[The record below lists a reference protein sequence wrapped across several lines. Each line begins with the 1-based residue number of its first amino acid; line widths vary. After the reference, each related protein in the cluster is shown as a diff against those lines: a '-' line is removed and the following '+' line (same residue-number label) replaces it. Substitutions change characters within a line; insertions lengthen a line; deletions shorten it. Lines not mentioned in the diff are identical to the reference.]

1 MGSILIAGNWLL
13 PLLYLALVIDYGVTF
28 TVRRRTTTRSPWLLV
43 VILIH
48 GLYLVL
54 QGFDGGWHLLAGPYV
69 IPSVLAL
76 SMAAVYAIVELATR
90 DRRTGLFVLSL
101 VFLFQYTAAM
111 FLSKSAD
118 GTAETSAAQSGL
130 SQLHVIPAML
140 AYTAMAF
147 AGTYG
152 LLYTMVQRGLKQHRI
167 GLLFDRLP
175 PLGMLGNMTWFA
187 LLTGFIFMT
196 LTMVSAPLLFAAHK
210 SAASAGELD
219 PKVLAKIVTGTVAWL
234 IYGVAVF
241 GKLFGKWSLSRIS
254 QVAVLGFLI
263 VMFLLIASG
272 LLS

>member
-1 MGSILIAGNWLL
+1 MGSILIAGNWVS
-13 PLLYLALVIDYGVTF
+13 LVIDYGITF
-28 TVRRRTTTRSPWLLV
+28 TLRRRTTTRSPWLLV

-48 GLYLVL
+48 GLHLVL
-54 QGFDGGWHLLAGPYV
+54 QGFHGGWSLLTGPYE

-90 DRRTGLFVLSL
+90 DRRTGVFVLSL
-101 VFLFQYTAAM
+101 AFLFQYTAAM
-111 FLSKSAD
+111 FLSKSAS
-118 GTAETSAAQSGL
+118 GAAETSVAQSGL
-130 SQLHVIPAML
+130 GQLHVIPAML

-152 LLYTMVQRGLKQHRI
+152 LLCMMVQRGLKQHRI

-196 LTMVSAPLLFAAHK
+196 LTMVSAPLLLSAHK
-210 SAASAGELD
+210 SAAPAGEFDL
-219 PKVLAKIVTGTVAWL
+219 KILAMIVTGAVAWL

-241 GKLFGKWSLSRIS
+241 GKLFAKWPLSRIS
-254 QVAVLGFLI
+254 RVAVVGFLI
-263 VMFLLIASG
+263 VMLLLIVSG